1 MAYIGLKQLD
11 PILTGSLQVSGSS
24 GVTGSLS
31 ITDNISVG
39 QYIYHKDDSNT
50 YLNFTD
56 DRLRFNIGGISYI
69 DLNDAGAAP
78 HDITFNDG
86 GNDVDLVI
94 KGSSNNPLFKTDSS
108 TNRIGTHG
116 KGTPEVAFHIGGSE
130 LRVDGNISG
139 SATGTGSFGSV
150 VVANI
155 SSSGIVTAEHFYS
168 SDDIETVGTGTV
180 TSGYGVVGYS
190 LLVNNNAHGG
200 GDFRVKSVNNNYHIF
215 SDSNQDKVGIGFS
228 TSPTLLSSLHVGGDI
243 TATHVTASGNI
254 SASGTIYADNF
265 TSTGTDVA
273 GISFADDLNITGHI
287 TSSGDINT
295 TSGRVYEAGTSV
307 IDHATAMAIVFGG

>member
-24 GVTGSLS
+24 GVTGSL
-31 ITDNISVG
+31 
-39 QYIYHKDDSNT
+39 
-50 YLNFTD
+50 
-56 DRLRFNIGGISYI
+56 
-69 DLNDAGAAP
+69 
-78 HDITFNDG
+78 
-86 GNDVDLVI
+86 DVD
-94 KGSSNNPLFKTDSS
+94 
-108 TNRIGTHG
+108 TNIVVGN
-116 KGTPEVAFHIGGSE
+116 
-130 LRVDGNISG
+130 RV
-139 SATGTGSFGSV
+139 T
-150 VVANI
+150 
-155 SSSGIVTAEHFYS
+155 
-168 SDDIETVGTGTV
+168 SDYGTV
-180 TSGYGVVGYS
+180 NYS
-190 LLVNNNAHGG
+190 LLVNSNAHGG
-200 GDFRVKSVNNNYHIF
+200 GDFRVKSANNTYQIF

-228 TSPTLLSSLHVGGDI
+228 SAPTLLSSLHVGGDI

>member
-1 MAYIGLKQLD
+1 MAQLRLKQLD
-11 PILTGSLQVSGSS
+11 GVLTGSLQVSGSS

-139 SATGTGSFGSV
+139 SATGTGSFGKV
-150 VVANI
+150 V
-155 SSSGIVTAEHFYS
+155 SSGNVSGSA
-168 SDDIETVGTGTV
+168 
-180 TSGYGVVGYS
+180 TSLGSFGSIY
-190 LLVNNNAHGG
+190 A
-200 GDFRVKSVNNNYHIF
+200 
-215 SDSNQDKVGIGFS
+215 
-228 TSPTLLSSLHVGGDI
+228 
-243 TATHVTASGNI
+243 ATHITASGNI

-265 TSTGTDVA
+265 TSTGGDVA

>member
-1 MAYIGLKQLD
+1 MAQLRLKQLD
-11 PILTGSLQVSGSS
+11 GVLTGSMKLSGSLE
-24 GVTGSLS
+24 VTGSVGLTGVS
-31 ITDNISVG
+31 TIGLGDTYIDYTQDDEINFWAGGERLLKLDEAATDEVVVGDSGHVNFRVATSGVGYNLYVKSENAGGVDNSVG
-39 QYIYHKDDSNT
+39 IRNSSPQSVLDVT
-50 YLNFTD
+50 
-56 DRLRFNIGGISYI
+56 G
-69 DLNDAGAAP
+69 DLKVSS
-78 HDITFNDG
+78 HIT
-86 GNDVDLVI
+86 
-94 KGSSNNPLFKTDSS
+94 SS
-108 TNRIGTHG
+108 
-116 KGTPEVAFHIGGSE
+116 
-130 LRVDGNISG
+130 
-139 SATGTGSFGSV
+139 
-150 VVANI
+150 ANI

-265 TSTGTDVA
+265 TSTGGDVG